1 MPAIWTRCSL
11 PGGPP
16 GTARPLA
23 ECMGT
28 PQMPSSRLA
37 RSFQVSVT
45 MAPPQ
50 SVPESGAWGPERG
63 APPASPAHALPGAP
77 AGRLGVS
84 DACPVPPDPFAVL
97 KKRKRDE
104 DWATKKAAAA
114 TEAKAKAVATRK
126 EIFKRAEQY
135 VKEYRTQVGRCAR
148 WGRMPLCCRLGSGR
162 GRHGWAGSR
171 DGSAGQAAGAARG
184 RRCGAA
190 GHGGRAAAAQRQC
203 RPAAQTAA
211 GSRGAQLAS
220 AGARHMAYCRGKWPI
235 MANSASQPG
244 GGSGAGRP
252 EDSASCDACVRS
264 SILQL
269 VWLTQRSMQQ
279 HSY

>member
-1 MPAIWTRCSL
+1 MPAIWTQCSL

-16 GTARPLA
+16 GTARPLG

-28 PQMPSSRLA
+28 PQMPSCRLA

-63 APPASPAHALPGAP
+63 APLASPAHALPGAP

-84 DACPVPPDPFAVL
+84 DAYPVPPDPFAVL

-148 WGRMPLCCRLGSGR
+148 WGPHAPLLQAGIGPGPPR
-162 GRHGWAGSR
+162 WAGSS
-171 DGSAGQAAGAARG
+171 DGSAGQAAGAGSR

-190 GHGGRAAAAQRQC
+190 GHGGRRQGGS
-203 RPAAQTAA
+203 TAA
-211 GSRGAQLAS
+211 VQ
-220 AGARHMAYCRGKWPI
+220 ARC
-235 MANSASQPG
+235 ANSSRQLGSAAG
-244 GGSGAGRP
+244 GW
-252 EDSASCDACVRS
+252 RS
-264 SILQL
+264 LAYFRGTGQ
-269 VWLTQRSMQQ
+269 
-279 HSY
+279 

>member
-11 PGGPP
+11 LGGPP

-171 DGSAGQAAGAARG
+171 DGSAGQAAGAASG

-190 GHGGRAAAAQRQC
+190 GHGGRRHSGIAGPLRKQRQ
-203 RPAAQTAA
+203 AA
-211 GSRGAQLAS
+211 GERSWRVLELGILQ
-220 AGARHMAYCRGKWPI
+220 GKWPI
-235 MANSASQPG
+235 IANSASQPG
-244 GGSGAGRP
+244 GCSGAGRP
-252 EDSASCDACVRS
+252 KDSASCGAYVRS
-264 SILQL
+264 SIRQL
-269 VWLTQRSMQQ
+269 VWLT
-279 HSY
+279 